1 MTDTDPTPI
10 RLLVVDDQELMR
22 DGLIALLERQPGIQ
36 VVGAAADGA
45 QALEQVELTLPD
57 VILMDVRMPG
67 MDGIDATVEMR
78 RRHPE
83 ARVLML
89 TTFDDEAYIV
99 EALKAG
105 AVGYILKNIP
115 AKELADAVRL
125 AHKGIVQLDTA
136 AAARVIDRLSASPSR
151 NTPGDYVPPEVA
163 GLTEREREVMLLV
176 AQGAN
181 NREIAGHLVISE
193 GTVKSHISSILSQL
207 ALRDRTQI
215 AVFVHRHGLR

>member
-1 MTDTDPTPI
+1 MTEAEPTPI

-45 QALEQVELTLPD
+45 QTLAQIEAVSPD
-57 VILMDVRMPG
+57 VILMDVRMPVL
-67 MDGIDATVEMR
+67 DGIQATVEIR

-115 AKELADAVRL
+115 AKELADAIRL

-136 AAARVIDRLSASPSR
+136 AAARVIDRLSAAPPH
-151 NTPGDYVPPEVA
+151 NTTGDRVPPEVA
-163 GLTEREREVMLLV
+163 GLTERECEVMRLV

-181 NREIAGHLVISE
+181 NREIAEQLVISE

-215 AVFVHRHGLR
+215 AVFVHRHGLK